1 MTELDLASLSP
12 FRRIM
17 DDSSYLDKVARS
29 LESSA
34 EGSDDSTPTGRLDRW
49 LAALVNRCG
58 SDLLLVQGA
67 PPCIRVDG
75 ELRKSPTAF
84 SMARKSKPPSSRL
97 FPRMRSIASAKPASP
112 ILPTVLKVSA
122 AFVSIS
128 IANALAPPPGF
139 ARCPQK
145 F

>member
-49 LAALVNRCG
+49 LAALVNRR
-58 SDLLLVQGA
+58 DQ
-67 PPCIRVDG
+67 
-75 ELRKSPTAF
+75 
-84 SMARKSKPPSSRL
+84 
-97 FPRMRSIASAKPASP
+97 
-112 ILPTVLKVSA
+112 
-122 AFVSIS
+122 
-128 IANALAPPPGF
+128 
-139 ARCPQK
+139 
-145 F
+145 